1 MAYDALVGT
10 QLANYYI
17 EYPLGRGGMAMVY
30 YATDVKLDRPAAIKV
45 IDAQLQGN
53 PSFAKR
59 FVDEAKIVAQWRHE
73 NIVQVYYADNE
84 DDLYFFAMEYISG
97 ASLEDLLETYVQKVE
112 LIPQVDVVRIGRAI
126 ASALDYAHQHGVI
139 HRDIKPSNVMISM
152 DDRVILTDFG
162 LALDTAQ
169 GTMGEVFGTP
179 HYIAPEQALH
189 SAKAVPTSDL
199 YSLGVVLYQML
210 TGFVPFDDD
219 SATSIA
225 VQHIQT
231 PPPSPR
237 SWNPALNQATEE
249 VLLKALEKDPQNRYQ
264 SGKALMDAL
273 EAALL
278 NKAVSETPQVDSNL
292 PMPPVRKG
300 ASTTNLKQSMHSIS
314 EIIRLELEARETPA
328 PTPPAQRK
336 TAMQRVPPPTQHSV
350 LGRTQAP
357 PPTAKSTAAE
367 SASSAASSG
376 NNRNLVFGAVGLVA
390 VLAIAVIAFMFMQN
404 GDTGG
409 TPTALPT
416 QLLDTLNTQI
426 VETQMAAVVPT
437 DAPTDEPIS
446 EPTTVPSTDVPVVVP
461 TDTVAAATN
470 TDVPPTNTNVPA
482 TNTVAPTNTSIP
494 PTNTNMPTFTAIPPT
509 AIVGAPAT
517 AVAFPDGNLLQLNYS
532 PSTFYIRN
540 MGSENVRV
548 SRLAFQAV
556 DGDGNLLFYRF
567 DGGEWARNYSFVE
580 RNGNCVGMEIADR
593 GPWNR
598 PGECGRMN
606 SLITPSPSDERIFWA
621 EAALREGAVA
631 FAVFW
636 DGEEIARCPI
646 TIGACD
652 VRVGS

>member
-1 MAYDALVGT
+1 MAYDALIGT

-30 YATDVKLDRPAAIKV
+30 YATDVKLDRPAAVKV

-53 PSFAKR
+53 PAFAKR
-59 FVDEAKIVAQWRHE
+59 FVDEAKIVAQWRHQ

-84 DDLYFFAMEYISG
+84 GDLYFFAMEYISG

-112 LIPQVDVVRIGRAI
+112 LIPQADVIRIGRAI

-189 SAKAVPTSDL
+189 SAKAVPASDL

-225 VQHIQT
+225 IQHIQT
-231 PPPSPR
+231 APPSPR

-249 VLLKALEKDPQNRYQ
+249 VLLKTLEKDPQNRYQ

-273 EAALL
+273 ETALL
-278 NKAVSETPQVDSNL
+278 NKAVAETPQVDSSL
-292 PMPPVRKG
+292 PMPPPVRKN
-300 ASTTNLKQSMHSIS
+300 APTTNLKQSMHSIS
-314 EIIRLELEARETPA
+314 EIIRLEIEGRETPA

-336 TAMQRVPPPTQHSV
+336 TAMQRVPPATQQSV
-350 LGRTQAP
+350 LSRTQAP
-357 PPTAKSTAAE
+357 PPAAKPVAE
-367 SASSAASSG
+367 TTPPVTNGSS
-376 NNRNLVFGAVGLVA
+376 NRNLVIGAVGLVA
-390 VLAIAVIAFMFMQN
+390 VLAIAAIAFMFTRN
-404 GDTGG
+404 GDTGS

-416 QLLDTLNTQI
+416 QLVDTFNTQ
-426 VETQMAAVVPT
+426 VAETQLAIAVIPT
-437 DAPTDEPIS
+437 DAPTDEPTS
-446 EPTTVPSTDVPVVVP
+446 EQTTVLAVVP
-461 TDTVAAATN
+461 SATVAAATN
-470 TDVPPTNTNVPA
+470 TDIP
-482 TNTVAPTNTSIP
+482 PTNTSIP
-494 PTNTNMPTFTAIPPT
+494 ATNTNIPPTNTNIPPTNTALPTFTPI
-509 AIVGAPAT
+509 PAT
-517 AVAFPDGNLLQLNYS
+517 ATPEVAASAVAFPNGHLLQLTYT

-540 MGSENVRV
+540 MGTENVRV
-548 SRLAFQAV
+548 SRLVFQAV
-556 DGDGNLLFYRF
+556 DGDGNLLFQRF
-567 DGGEWARNYSFVE
+567 EGNNWARNYNFVE
-580 RNGNCVGMEIADR
+580 RNGSCVGMEIADR
-593 GPWNR
+593 PPWDR

-606 SLITPSPSDERIFWA
+606 SMITPSPSDERIFWA
-621 EAALREGAVA
+621 EQAVADGAVA

-636 DGEEIARCPI
+636 DDVEIARCPI
-646 TIGACD
+646 AIGACD

>member
-1 MAYDALVGT
+1 MAYDALIGT

-53 PSFAKR
+53 PAFAKR

-84 DDLYFFAMEYISG
+84 GDLYFFAMEYISG

-112 LIPQVDVVRIGRAI
+112 LIPQTDVIRIGRAI

-189 SAKAVPTSDL
+189 SAKAVPASDL

-225 VQHIQT
+225 IQHIQT
-231 PPPSPR
+231 APPSPR

-249 VLLKALEKDPQNRYQ
+249 VLLKTLEKDPQNRYQ

-273 EAALL
+273 EEALL
-278 NKAVSETPQVDSNL
+278 NKAVLETPQVDSSL
-292 PMPPVRKG
+292 PMPPPVRKN
-300 ASTTNLKQSMHSIS
+300 APTTNLKQSIHSIS
-314 EIIRLELEARETPA
+314 EIIRLEIEGRETPA

-336 TAMQRVPPPTQHSV
+336 TAMQRVPPATQHSV
-350 LGRTQAP
+350 LSRTQAP
-357 PPTAKSTAAE
+357 PAVKSVAEAAPPVTNGG
-367 SASSAASSG
+367 S
-376 NNRNLVFGAVGLVA
+376 NRNLVIGAVGLVA
-390 VLAIAVIAFMFMQN
+390 VIAIAALAFMFTRN
-404 GDTGG
+404 GDTGV
-409 TPTALPT
+409 TPQPT
-416 QLLDTLNTQI
+416 LLSDTLTQTAVAQVVI
-426 VETQMAAVVPT
+426 AAT
-437 DAPTDEPIS
+437 DAPTDEP
-446 EPTTVPSTDVPVVVP
+446 TTIPATDVPVVVP
-461 TDTVAAATN
+461 SDTAVAAATN
-470 TDVPPTNTNVPA
+470 TIAPTNTNVPP

-494 PTNTNMPTFTAIPPT
+494 PTNTDLPTFTPI
-509 AIVGAPAT
+509 PAT
-517 AVAFPDGNLLQLNYS
+517 ATPEVAASAVAFPNGHLLQLTYT

-540 MGSENVRV
+540 MGTENVRV

-556 DGDGNLLFYRF
+556 DGAGNLLFYRF

-580 RNGNCVGMEIADR
+580 RGGNCVGMEIADR
-593 GPWNR
+593 PPWDR
-598 PGECGRMN
+598 PAECGRMN
-606 SLITPSPSDERIFWA
+606 SMITPSPSDERIFWA
-621 EAALREGAVA
+621 EQAVADGAVA

-636 DGEEIARCPI
+636 DDVEIARCPI
-646 TIGACD
+646 AIGACD